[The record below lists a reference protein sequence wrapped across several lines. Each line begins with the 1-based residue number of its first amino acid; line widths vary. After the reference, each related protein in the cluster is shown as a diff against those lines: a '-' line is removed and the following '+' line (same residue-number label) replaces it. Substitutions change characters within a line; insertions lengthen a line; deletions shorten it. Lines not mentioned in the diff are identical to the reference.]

1 MKKNS
6 IKKITGISLCAALVF
21 SSSFSVIAVNKDS
34 TDSASYQTAET
45 SQPDN
50 NPDYSMY
57 KATRLPKPLS
67 LDEETENQIKE
78 DYLKKVNVNGE
89 NYTKEQVTVNFY
101 GGLGDDQS
109 WLVFTEVEGI
119 EYPEMMCYDQLG
131 RYIYVYSSGRDVKL
145 YKNHDF
151 YSIKALYDDGEFE
164 DFQLNNIAF
173 LLHLQI
179 LPDGDKTK
187 TDIENL
193 IHTAETAGNNY
204 TPESFEAYMKAYL
217 YAKSVIEDENATQ
230 EKINKA
236 YYELDNAIY
245 NLVLCDW
252 DRDKLILCYSYGE
265 EILNN
270 YTEYFSEESI
280 KNLKTCMQGTPFA
293 LYYAKSQEEVDKAA
307 NDLEAVLTNLE
318 QTVENPDIVSYN
330 ETKKTNEI
338 LKDYFGKLYDYYG
351 KLYDN
356 ESEAPYCIN
365 SLPLFKDFNGYRLV
379 SAHYNGYFTQI
390 NSIRMGDYIVESNN
404 LYAPSELA
412 CMAVNSQ
419 TGEVI
424 TLEKAIENGIVDL
437 DKLFECYDKTYFN
450 FKMYLI
456 GDADYD
462 GRLTV
467 KDATLIQKTAI
478 GILEED
484 KKDLKK
490 DSAYDFN
497 KDSRVSILDTTEVQR
512 KLIL

>member
-6 IKKITGISLCAALVF
+6 IMKITGISLCAALVF
-21 SSSFSVIAVNKDS
+21 SSSFSAIAVSKNS
-34 TDSASYQTAET
+34 TDNAVYQNAEASK
-45 SQPDN
+45 SDSVPDF
-50 NPDYSMY
+50 SMY
-57 KATRLPKPLS
+57 NPTRLPEPLS
-67 LDEETENQIKE
+67 LDEETVNQIKE

-89 NYTKEQVTVNFY
+89 NYTKEQVTVDFY
-101 GGLGDDQS
+101 GGLGDDQGM
-109 WLVFTEVEGI
+109 LVFTDVEGMDH
-119 EYPEMMCYDQLG
+119 PEIISYDQLG
-131 RYIYVYSSGRDVKL
+131 RYIYVYSEGREVKL

-151 YSIKALYDDGEFE
+151 YSIKALYDNGEFE

-173 LLHLQI
+173 LLNLQI

-193 IHTAETAGNNY
+193 MRSSLTVGNNY
-204 TPESFEAYMKAYL
+204 TTESYEAYMKAYS
-217 YAKSVIEDENATQ
+217 YANSVIEDANATQ
-230 EKINKA
+230 EEINKA
-236 YYELDNAIY
+236 YYELKNAVY
-245 NLVLCDW
+245 NLELCNW
-252 DRDKLILCYSYGE
+252 DRDKLILCYFYGE

-280 KNLKTCMQGTPFA
+280 YNLWFCMQSTPFA

-330 ETKKTNEI
+330 EAKRTNEI
-338 LKDYFGKLYDYYG
+338 LKDYFA

-356 ESEAPYCIN
+356 ESDASYFIDN
-365 SLPLFKDFNGYRLV
+365 LPLFKDFNGYRLV

-390 NSIRMGDYIVESNN
+390 NSIRMGDYILESNN
-404 LYAPSELA
+404 LYDPSELA

-424 TLEKAIENGIVDL
+424 TLEEAIESGIVDL
-437 DKLFECYDKTYFN
+437 DKLFECYDNTYFN

-497 KDSRVSILDTTEVQR
+497 KDGRVSIIDTTDVQR
-512 KLIL
+512 KLVL